1 MRFWAGMGVMTA
13 DAVDGEEAIR
23 DRRLVEEE
31 EEEATTAAAV
41 EVIVIDL
48 LSSKSL
54 YSTGRDLSTVSHSI
68 FGCVITL
75 TKIP

>member
-1 MRFWAGMGVMTA
+1 MRFWAGMGVTTA
-13 DAVDGEEAIR
+13 DEVDGEEAIR
-23 DRRLVEEE
+23 DRRLVVE
-31 EEEATTAAAV
+31 EEEATTAAA
-41 EVIVIDL
+41 EVTVIDL

-54 YSTGRDLSTVSHSI
+54 YSTDRDLSTVSRSI

>member
-23 DRRLVEEE
+23 DRRLVVEEEE

-68 FGCVITL
+68 FDVSL
-75 TKIP
+75 P